1 MLAEPDSAFE
11 VTDELLQ
18 VLIGSSVDGL
28 LVLDAQGLIR
38 VFNPACA
45 RLFGY
50 VAEEVIGK
58 NVMMLMPL
66 AELSDHDEH
75 LAAPTAIIQGPIIGS
90 GREAVGKHKDQST
103 FPMYVSVGGGEIGG
117 QKIFIAIVHDLTNR
131 KLDDAIREREKRL
144 NSILDTLPDAVV
156 TIDDL
161 GIIRSFSKA
170 ATALFGY
177 QPGEVVGKEMKVL
190 MPSAYR
196 GRRAKAHATE
206 VKPDD
211 LVAVEKGRVVIGQ
224 RSDGSRFP
232 MEIAIG
238 EIQGGSKRL
247 FTGFLRD
254 LTNRQGAEQRIV
266 DLQAELLHVSRLSTM
281 GQMTAAI
288 AHELN
293 QPLTAVANYVMAAK
307 RVLTSV
313 DTNPRIERALAL
325 LDKAAAQTLRA
336 GSIIKNLRDFVEK
349 RARNRKAEDL
359 GRVVEEAVAFAFVG
373 SAEKSVR
380 VELDLDDA
388 LEPVMI
394 DKVQIQQVLINLIRN
409 SIEAMQT
416 ADKRELLIIT
426 SMGETGFAEVTV
438 QDTGTGMPSRVSA
451 RLFQPFVTSK
461 ETGMGI
467 GLTIC
472 QSIIEAHGGRIW
484 LLDSDPTGTGFRF
497 QLPLCVMEAKV
508 T

>member
-1 MLAEPDSAFE
+1 MLAEAGSSFD
-11 VTDELLQ
+11 VTDELLKA
-18 VLIGSSVDGL
+18 LIDSSVDGL
-28 LVLDAQGLIR
+28 LVLDAEGLIR
-38 VFNPACA
+38 VFNPACTC
-45 RLFGY
+45 LFGY

-75 LAAPTAIIQGPIIGS
+75 LAAPFAIIQEPIVGS

-103 FPMYVSVGGGEIGG
+103 FPMYVSVGGGQIGDE
-117 QKIFIAIVHDLTNR
+117 KIFVAVVHDLTNR

-161 GIIRSFSKA
+161 GVIRSFSKA

-177 QPGEVVGKEMKVL
+177 ESGEVIGKEMKVL

-196 GRRAKAHATE
+196 GRRAKTHGT
-206 VKPDD
+206 VDNPDD
-211 LVAVEKGRVVIGQ
+211 QVVTEKGRVVIGQ
-224 RSDGSRFP
+224 RSDGSKFP

-238 EIQGGSKRL
+238 EIQGGPKRL

-293 QPLTAVANYVMAAK
+293 QPLTAIANYVKAAK
-307 RVLTSV
+307 RVMASA
-313 DTNPRIERALAL
+313 DANPQIEKAIALI
-325 LDKAAAQTLRA
+325 DKAAAQTLRA
-336 GSIIKNLRDFVEK
+336 GAIITNLRDFVEK

-373 SAEKSVR
+373 SAEKSIR
-380 VELDLDDA
+380 VEMDLDEA
-388 LEPVMI
+388 LESVMI

-409 SIEAMQT
+409 SIEAMQS
-416 ADKRELLIIT
+416 ADRRELLLTT
-426 SMGETGFAEVTV
+426 SLGEAGFADVTV
-438 QDTGTGMPSRVSA
+438 QDSGIGMPSRVSA

-461 ETGMGI
+461 QTGMGI

-484 LLDSDPTGTGFRF
+484 LLDSDPTGTRFRF
-497 QLPLCVMEAKV
+497 QLPLCSMETKV
-508 T
+508 P